1 MRLPERFL
9 EDLRARVSITQ
20 VIGRRVRLTRKGR
33 AESSGLCPFHNEKTP
48 SFTVNE
54 DKGFGHCF
62 GCGWHGDVIAFVQQT
77 EGMEFRAAA
86 EKLAAEAGLQVPVS
100 SPAEREREAR
110 AATLHDV
117 LERAA
122 RWFEGQLASQVG
134 AAGTQAARDYL
145 KMRGLSSETI
155 GRFRLGFA
163 PDGKSLLRD
172 ALEKAG
178 IQRELAIE
186 AGLLIKGDGSSYDRF
201 RNRVMFPIED
211 ARGRVIAF
219 GGRVLGNGEPK
230 YLNSPE
236 TPVFHKGRHLY
247 NLAKARDWL
256 ARALP
261 PTNPAHARAMEP
273 DTIIVVEGYMDVIGL
288 AQAGIGNAVAPL
300 GTALT
305 EDQMRLL
312 WKSAAEPILAFDG
325 DRAGRAAAS
334 RAALRALPI
343 LEPGRSLRFAWMP
356 EGQDP
361 DDLVRAGGPDAARA
375 VFAAAEPLSKV
386 LWRNLT
392 EGRAFDTPERRAGL
406 KRDVAMLA
414 QQIANAEVR
423 AAYQEML
430 GAEAAALT
438 RVPARPVIQGEV
450 QNAEPP
456 PPDVALEDDSWRHED
471 AAPVSWEQKVWHRA
485 APLGAA
491 EVAAWMECF
500 GIDVD
505 ALETLPEGLR
515 FGAAPQVLL
524 AACADAYGAIGGCW
538 ECRLGAGGAIEAVTF
553 RGRRNGGAVQLAPAR
568 DDAALFVGADLVGM
582 LRVLAAMARHRRP
595 CGVWAAMELSYL
607 AGAPAEDGWKRAP
620 FHPTLLGPPK
630 EPGGPR
636 KRKRLPS
643 AEPDMARPGVVLP
656 RDARDVVLVAT
667 AGGHA
672 DGLARQQLL
681 QRAVTRWQRE
691 GRRVRVAGYEGLAPA
706 VALGVTA

>member
-54 DKGFGHCF
+54 DKGFGYCF

-77 EGMEFRAAA
+77 EGLEFRAAA

-100 SPAEREREAR
+100 SPAEREREAL
-110 AATLHDV
+110 AATLYDV

-134 AAGTQAARDYL
+134 TAGTQAARDYL

-163 PDGKSLLRD
+163 PDSKSLLRD
-172 ALEKAG
+172 TLEKAG
-178 IQRELAIE
+178 IRRELAIE
-186 AGLLIKGDGSSYDRF
+186 AGLLIKGDGSTYDRF

-247 NLAKARDWL
+247 NLAR
-256 ARALP
+256 ARAAEDAATREGGPSSVAGEL
-261 PTNPAHARAMEP
+261 
-273 DTIIVVEGYMDVIGL
+273 IVVEGYMDVIAL

-343 LEPGRSLRFAWMP
+343 LEPGRSLRFAWLP

-361 DDLVRAGGPDAARA
+361 DDLVRAGGADAARA

-414 QQIANAEVR
+414 RQIANPEVR
-423 AAYQEML
+423 AAYKDAL
-430 GAEAAALT
+430 GAVAAAFT
-438 RVPARPVIQGEV
+438 RVPARPAVPSSILS
-450 QNAEPP
+450 AEPP
-456 PPDVALEDDSWRHED
+456 PPDVALEDDAWRRED

-485 APLGAA
+485 AALGAA

-500 GIDVD
+500 GINVD

-515 FGAAPQVLL
+515 FGASPQVLL

-538 ECRLGAGGAIEAVTF
+538 ECRLGAGGVIEAVTF

-582 LRVLAAMARHRRP
+582 LRVLAALARHRRP

-620 FHPTLLGPPK
+620 YHPTLFNPPQ

-636 KRKRLPS
+636 RRKRLPS
-643 AEPDMARPGVVLP
+643 AEPDLARPGVVLP